1 MSRSIAGDVAALESE
16 LESLRAETRLQQ
28 QQIAVLEFENG
39 AQKET
44 ITALKSERDHERRR
58 ADAIKVLLDQ
68 AGSSLVTGIQKF
80 NATER
85 DVRLGLDE
93 QTDPPPK
100 FISDASKALKVAG

>member
-1 MSRSIAGDVAALESE
+1 MTRSIAGDVAAIESE
-16 LESLRAETRLQQ
+16 LESLRSETRLQQ
-28 QQIAVLEFENG
+28 QTIAVLEWETS

-44 ITALKSERDHERRR
+44 IATLKAERDHERRR

-85 DVRLGLDE
+85 ETKLSLDE
-93 QTDPPPK
+93 VEPPK
-100 FISDASKALKVAG
+100 FITDARKAN